1 MCLLNYLWVE
11 NAQDAARQEQYLK
24 ITKAKDVTRNEN
36 KVILC
41 DNVLETIQN
50 DNYCCLN
57 IVIGPKVADTTFTIQ
72 ECDA

>member
-1 MCLLNYLWVE
+1 MHKML
-11 NAQDAARQEQYLK
+11 Q
-24 ITKAKDVTRNEN
+24 AKGVTRNEN

-57 IVIGPKVADTTFTIQ
+57 IVIGPKVADTTFKIQ